1 MSNYLNSSRAITAAH
16 KREMANRSSLFTVAT
31 TAFFAACVAAG
42 MAISFALPVRQPA
55 TAYDLIQAHGEETDI
70 VDSGLSFDDCLAVLP
85 FLQSRGENVTCETA
99 SR

>member
-1 MSNYLNSSRAITAAH
+1 MSNYLNSSRSITAIEN
-16 KREMANRSSLFTVAT
+16 REAQNTESLFTVAT

-42 MAISFALPVRQPA
+42 VAISFALPVRQPA

-70 VDSGLSFDDCLAVLP
+70 IDSGLSFDDCLAVIP